1 MDFEFEI
8 TRTGLLNDFVAAG
21 AKLLGYQPLVS
32 TAVAMIPGASPQKY
46 AIAGTLPGIL
56 QMAGKMMGEEGNT
69 GLEGLTRYYPECRGQ
84 MRVSFTG
91 DYVKFS
97 DVERLLAA
105 RAVGD
110 AAQLVAE
117 ARAVFDLML
126 EGCSLQ
132 CFGDYQNGLGEEIG
146 PRMDALHEKLRA
158 FASSA
163 TCAAAEKPT
172 GDLTYEQIMEN
183 YRELGGDTWGQSQQ
197 AVADA
202 FRNHV
207 GAIATD
213 DAAGPYVKFRFRSMA
228 DADAAL
234 ESIIASFSLPA
245 SQEGAHAAQWISVD
259 ERLPEPETDVLI
271 IRMGQIRVGA
281 IFIEHESWE
290 EGGREIHYWD
300 DSNDDGQGWDW
311 CEVTHWMPLPPA
323 PTPACA
329 ERSGD
334 HE

>member
-1 MDFEFEI
+1 MDFEFE
-8 TRTGLLNDFVAAG
+8 TEHTGLANDFAAAG
-21 AKLLGYQPLVS
+21 GNWLAYMGIVD
-32 TAVAMIPGASPQKY
+32 TVVAPIPCTQPQKY

-84 MRVSFTG
+84 MRASFAG

-105 RAVGD
+105 R
-110 AAQLVAE
+110 
-117 ARAVFDLML
+117 
-126 EGCSLQ
+126 S
-132 CFGDYQNGLGEEIG
+132 
-146 PRMDALHEKLRA
+146 
-158 FASSA
+158 
-163 TCAAAEKPT
+163 AAEKPT

-183 YRELGGDTWGQSQQ
+183 YRELGGETWGQSQQ

-234 ESIIASFSLPA
+234 ESIIASFSLPV
-245 SQEGAHAAQWISVD
+245 SQEGAHAALDQKHVEWSHD
-259 ERLPEPETDVLI
+259 LQSRL
-271 IRMGQIRVGA
+271 
-281 IFIEHESWE
+281 IEVSQCIYE
-290 EGGREIHYWD
+290 D
-300 DSNDDGQGWDW
+300 DDARNTMAEAACLLAALTG
-311 CEVTHWMPLPPA
+311 PA
-323 PTPACA
+323 SP

-334 HE
+334 A